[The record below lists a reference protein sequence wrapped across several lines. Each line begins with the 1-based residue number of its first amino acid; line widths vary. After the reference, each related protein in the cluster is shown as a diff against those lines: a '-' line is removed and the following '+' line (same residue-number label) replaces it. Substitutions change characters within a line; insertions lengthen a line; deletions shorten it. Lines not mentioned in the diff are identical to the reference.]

1 MNDQTYISYRHDN
14 RPNQVLATYAIR
26 TGRRP
31 ELVIAHPSERDA
43 IARILSGGAAE
54 VEGPD
59 NIPVDTLPHGG
70 PHPGEVWLQ

>member
-1 MNDQTYISYRHDN
+1 MNDTYISYRHDN

-26 TGRRP
+26 TGLRP

-43 IARILSGGAAE
+43 LRATI
-54 VEGPD
+54 PD